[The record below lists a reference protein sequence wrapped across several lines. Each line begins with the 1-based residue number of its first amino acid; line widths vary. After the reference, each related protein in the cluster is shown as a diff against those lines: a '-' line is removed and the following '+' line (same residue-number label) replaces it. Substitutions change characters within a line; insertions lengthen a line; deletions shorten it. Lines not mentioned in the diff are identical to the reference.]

1 MSTAEERLKIL
12 NMIAERK
19 ITAEEGSRLLAA
31 LKDPERRPGG
41 GDARFLRIRVT
52 SNETGR
58 ERVSVNIPMNLVNVA
73 LRMGARF
80 APEMDNMEI
89 SEIMEAIR
97 HGARGKIVDVDS
109 VETGEKVEI
118 YVE

>member
-1 MSTAEERLKIL
+1 
-12 NMIAERK
+12 MISEGK

-31 LKDPERRPGG
+31 LKDPERRGAGSQTGSGPLSSE
-41 GDARFLRIRVT
+41 ARFLRIRVT
-52 SNETGR
+52 SNDTGR

-80 APEMDNMEI
+80 APEMEGMEI
-89 SEIMEAIR
+89 SEIMDAIR
-97 HGARGKIVDVDS
+97 HGARGKIIDVDS
-109 VETGEKVEI
+109 VESGEKVEI